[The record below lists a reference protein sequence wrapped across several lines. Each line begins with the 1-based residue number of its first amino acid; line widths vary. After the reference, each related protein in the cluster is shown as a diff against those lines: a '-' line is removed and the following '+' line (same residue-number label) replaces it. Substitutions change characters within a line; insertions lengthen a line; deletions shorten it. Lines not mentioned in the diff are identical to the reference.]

1 MCATRIPLA
10 LLAVALVGPA
20 GVVRPAPAGAQAIDV
35 NGLGHAVGDPSAPIQ
50 VVEFSD
56 YSCPQCRVFHAST
69 QDSLR
74 VHFVDTGKAYWITIP
89 YASGLYPRSEAA
101 AAAAECAAEQGRHEL
116 MRDRLYERQAE
127 WSSASAN
134 TARRLFRGYAR
145 DLALNVP
152 TFVSCADSERTRS
165 RIEAARR
172 LADDL
177 GVRGTPTFFI
187 DGFPALALC
196 RSRSS
201 ATCSNVGYASWGN
214 PNRALHHIR
223 DAAIPCG
230 MPALHDDRSRRAR
243 QSETERNRAVLT

>member
-20 GVVRPAPAGAQAIDV
+20 GVVRPAPASAQAIDV

-89 YASGLYPRSEAA
+89 YASGMYPRSEAA

-127 WSSASAN
+127 WSSVSASA
-134 TARRLFRGYAR
+134 ARRLFLGYAR
-145 DLALNVP
+145 DFGL
-152 TFVSCADSERTRS
+152 TVSAFESCSDSDRTQS

-172 LADDL
+172 LAEEL
-177 GVRGTPTFFI
+177 GVRGTPTSFI
-187 DGFPALALC
+187 DGFPALGAL
-196 RSRSS
+196 
-201 ATCSNVGYASWGN
+201 
-214 PNRALHHIR
+214 PFPFIR
-223 DAAIPCG
+223 DMFERRLRELGQPE
-230 MPALHDDRSRRAR
+230 SR
-243 QSETERNRAVLT
+243 